1 MGFSFRFGLRVP
13 FVDNIL
19 GRFPRRDHLN
29 LDPEDEGGAHAQL
42 RLHPHVAP
50 RLLTNELT
58 RVEAQSLT
66 ADILFLLSVDRLV
79 EAIKDLVLLFTTDA
93 NSVIFDGHFD
103 GGFFDLLVRDVRL
116 NRHRLVVVA
125 VLDGI
130 LEEIAEHLGKAAP
143 IVLEIRRLHLIVVEC
158 LNLYVLFLGLWFD

>member
-1 MGFSFRFGLRVP
+1 M
-13 FVDNIL
+13 DNVL

-50 RLLTNELT
+50 RLLANELT

-66 ADILFLLSVDRLV
+66 ADMLFLLSVGRLV

-93 NSVIFDGHFD
+93 NSIVFDGHFD
-103 GGFFDLLVRDVRL
+103 GGLLDLLVRDACF
-116 NRHRLVVVA
+116 NRHRLIVVA
-125 VLDGI
+125 VLDGV
-130 LEEIAEHLGKAAP
+130 LEEIAEHLGKSAP
-143 IVLEIRRLHLIVVEC
+143 IILEIRRLHLLVVEG
-158 LNLYVLFLGLWFD
+158 LNLDVLFLSLRFD